1 MGSIVN
7 ARSPRLQRKP
17 LPKKAGRK
25 KGPNHKLQSGR
36 VNMATFY
43 KGAVPFETLSSS
55 LFTVWLEKVSISF
68 SLVLSEET
76 AYVLK
81 FDFFAKSL

>member
-1 MGSIVN
+1 
-7 ARSPRLQRKP
+7 
-17 LPKKAGRK
+17 
-25 KGPNHKLQSGR
+25 
-36 VNMATFY
+36 MATFY
-43 KGAVPFETLSSS
+43 KGAVPFETLGSS

-76 AYVLK
+76 ASVLK